1 METVYLCLG
10 GNVGDTHDYLNRA
23 IGLIENQIGTIVQSS
38 GIYQSE
44 PWGLE
49 CNQWFLN
56 QVVAVET
63 ELEPHAVLE
72 HCLQIESELGR
83 TRSGNG
89 YEPRTIDIDIIFFGH
104 QIISQPDLQVP
115 HPLMHRRNF
124 VLQPMCDVAADFV
137 HPVIGKTVSQ
147 LWAECDDKSA
157 VTPLRSRQEN
167 QTDSVL

>member
-23 IGLIENQIGTIVQSS
+23 IGLIESQIGTIAQSS

-49 CNQWFLN
+49 CSQWFLN

-89 YEPRTIDIDIIFFGH
+89 NGYEPRTIDIDIIFFGH
-104 QIISQPDLQVP
+104 QIISLPDLQVP
-115 HPLMHRRNF
+115 HPLMHQRNF
-124 VLQPMCDVAADFV
+124 VLRPLCDVAADFV
-137 HPVIGKTVSQ
+137 HPVFRKTVHQ
-147 LWAECDDKSA
+147 ILAECDDNAIVKQ
-157 VTPLRSRQEN
+157 LK
-167 QTDSVL
+167 

>member
-10 GNVGDTHDYLNRA
+10 GNVGDTRQYLNQA
-23 IGLIENQIGTIVQSS
+23 ISLISSRIGTVASQSAV
-38 GIYQSE
+38 YRSE
-44 PWGLE
+44 PWGFNAE
-49 CNQWFLN
+49 QMFLN
-56 QVVAVET
+56 QAVMIET

-72 HCLQIESELGR
+72 RCLQIESELGR

-124 VLQPMCDVAADFV
+124 VLQPMCEIAPNLV
-137 HPVIGKTVSQ
+137 HPVFGMTVKQ
-147 LWAECDDKSA
+147 LADECGDS
-157 VTPLRSRQEN
+157 L
-167 QTDSVL
+167 QTVRLAL